1 MGLFALLAVTSVWS
15 VFLMWQT
22 TRASRLDPQTDVT
35 RSCDFSEDVS
45 YLFERERRIYAL
57 RNKTFAEALA
67 ALNAERAWT
76 AADQSR
82 SKKLALVTAVL
93 TLAVLGGIAALL
105 ALTGR

>member
-1 MGLFALLAVTSVWS
+1 MGCLEGNRLA
-15 VFLMWQT
+15 
-22 TRASRLDPQTDVT
+22 RRLAPFPGRGEQCLEPQTDVT

-45 YLFERERRIYAL
+45 YFFERERRIYAL
-57 RNKTFAEALA
+57 INKAFAEALA

-82 SKKLALVTAVL
+82 SKKLALVAAVL
-93 TLAVLGGIAALL
+93 TLAVVGGVAALL